1 MVTLRKGGSY
11 RFADSTAPHEVYW
24 LAHSTSDRN
33 DSHRQAKL
41 RAAVGSCENG
51 EKKVF
56 SYFFFFPFSFFHF
69 LSFSLSL
76 FRFFSFYL
84 PSPYPLSDS
93 QHFSSFFTFRLRPFS
108 LRQSSAR
115 RCWSTSM
122 LVGRLRLPKEEDVL
136 RAVGKKSDSDIRSWW
151 LLTLAF
157 LSISKINLNCYFRT
171 SLKSCLKINN
181 LSLSVSLSSFSVV
194 GGGGIWLDF

>member
-1 MVTLRKGGSY
+1 MCQHFKCPSTNVENLRRLLPTDWSI
-11 RFADSTAPHEVYW
+11 
-24 LAHSTSDRN
+24 
-33 DSHRQAKL
+33 
-41 RAAVGSCENG
+41 
-51 EKKVF
+51 EKHYGKVMMRIGNQWDYVF
-56 SYFFFFPFSFFHF
+56 SLF
-69 LSFSLSL
+69 L
-76 FRFFSFYL
+76 FFSFYL

>member
-1 MVTLRKGGSY
+1 MIAIDKPNFEQPSG
-11 RFADSTAPHEVYW
+11 
-24 LAHSTSDRN
+24 
-33 DSHRQAKL
+33 
-41 RAAVGSCENG
+41 AARMG
-51 EKKVF
+51 KKKSF
-56 SYFFFFPFSFFHF
+56 FLFFFHSLFFIFFH
-69 LSFSLSL
+69 SLSL
-76 FRFFSFYL
+76 SFVFFSFYL

-194 GGGGIWLDF
+194 GGGGI